1 MNPYRKRV
9 WRLLHELAA
18 KHGPFQ
24 NVLDFGS
31 GDGWFASQFNN
42 SGLVSQL
49 VPLDV
54 KRRATVLIE
63 PQIYGGDLLP
73 FGDRQFD
80 LVYSVDVLHHCPDP
94 MKQLAELERCSSRY
108 LMLKDH
114 NYQTQVGRY
123 TLAVLDE
130 LGNRRFGI
138 PSPYRYQRNW
148 EWHQQLLAR
157 KWKVI
162 SFVHPANC
170 HTGILGALTNNL
182 QYVALYERA
191 EWVNRVERGERR

>member
-1 MNPYRKRV
+1 MNPYRERV
-9 WRLLHELAA
+9 WSLLHEVAA
-18 KHGPFQ
+18 KRGPYR

-31 GDGWFASQFNN
+31 GDGWFASKFKG
-42 SGLVSQL
+42 SGLVEKL

-54 KRRATVLIE
+54 KRRASVFVE
-63 PQIYGGDLLP
+63 PHLYAGDALP
-73 FGDRQFD
+73 FEDKVFD

-114 NYQTQVGRY
+114 NYQTRLDRY

-148 EWHQQLLAR
+148 AWHSHLLSNGWTA
-157 KWKVI
+157 I
-162 SFVHPANC
+162 SFIHPAIS
-170 HTGILGALTNNL
+170 HTGLLGALTNAL
-182 QYVALYERA
+182 QYVALYERIDG
-191 EWVNRVERGERR
+191 R